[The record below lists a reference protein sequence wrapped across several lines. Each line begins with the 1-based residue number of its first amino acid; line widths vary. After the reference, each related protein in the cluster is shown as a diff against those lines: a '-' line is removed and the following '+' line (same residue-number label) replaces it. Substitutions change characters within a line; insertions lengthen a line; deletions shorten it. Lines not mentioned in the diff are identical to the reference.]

1 MRKAALAVAALTLA
15 ATAPA
20 AAQSGFVFGVN
31 GGMTLPMGDAGDVL
45 KTGWGG
51 GVTLMMRN
59 PTSSVGWGIDAQ
71 LHRHSY
77 EDILGVDP
85 NANLN
90 AYGAMARLEFST
102 GSSLYLLGG
111 AGLFRTEV
119 TDDDSGPDLSETNN
133 TDFAVQGGVGFNFG
147 RGFFVEG
154 KFINIFT
161 DGSNTQLVPITVG
174 IRF

>member
-1 MRKAALAVAALTLA
+1 MRKAAFAVAALSLV
-15 ATAPA
+15 ATAPV
-20 AAQSGFVFGVN
+20 AAQSGFAFGVN
-31 GGMTLPMGDAGDVL
+31 GGATLPMGDAGDAL

-71 LHRHSY
+71 FHRLSY
-77 EDILGVDP
+77 DDILGIDA

-90 AYGAMARLEFST
+90 AYGAMARLEFTT
-102 GSSLYLLGG
+102 GSNLYLIGG

-119 TDDDSGPDLSETNN
+119 TADDDEPDFGETNN
-133 TDFAVQGGVGFNFG
+133 TDFAVQGGLGLNFG

-154 KFINIFT
+154 KFVNVFA
-161 DGSNTQLVPITVG
+161 DESLQLIPITVG